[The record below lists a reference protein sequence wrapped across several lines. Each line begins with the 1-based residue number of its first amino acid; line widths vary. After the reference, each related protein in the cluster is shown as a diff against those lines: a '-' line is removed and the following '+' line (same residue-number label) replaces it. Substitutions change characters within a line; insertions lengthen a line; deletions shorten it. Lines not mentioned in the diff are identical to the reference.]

1 MLENSSKLLL
11 DSNRC
16 NQMPR
21 STAAISHVLPQLFS
35 TSNRS
40 HFSRPTA
47 AIFHVL
53 PQPFLIVSF
62 MLRASADHQ
71 RCYDAHTHSQHF
83 SEVLKRFPRMSFRFT
98 RLLRG
103 SQRFTRAAEFL
114 NGPQE
119 LSGFSQAGAQVP
131 RGRRDST
138 EVLKVATASQ
148 GLGSGHQIAA
158 IRRSRSYSVVRGSR
172 SA

>member
-16 NQMPR
+16 KQFPR
-21 STAAISHVLPQLFS
+21 STTAISHVLPQPLS
-35 TSNRS
+35 TFYRS

-62 MLRASADHQ
+62 MLRASAVHQ

-119 LSGFSQAGAQVP
+119 LSGFRRREHRFQGAEGIPQRFSRLPLLLLNWVP
-131 RGRRDST
+131 A
-138 EVLKVATASQ
+138 VK
-148 GLGSGHQIAA
+148 
-158 IRRSRSYSVVRGSR
+158 
-172 SA
+172 